1 MKATYAHA
9 PFLEGVD
16 GSDMVVGDVPFAAIA
31 INYYCRDPLEKVS
44 VPGPAWIFRIMV
56 YRGVEIKSTF
66 VQSLGQQQGARIVFV
81 SEVAV
86 AFLAGDEKDLGVLRY
101 AGGGQE

>member
-1 MKATYAHA
+1 VEATYAHA

-16 GSDMVVGDVPFAAIA
+16 GSDMVVSDVPFAAIT

-66 VQSLGQQQGARIVFV
+66 VQSLGQQQGARVVFMR
-81 SEVAV
+81 EVAV
-86 AFLAGDEKDLGVLRY
+86 ALLAGDEKNLSVLR
-101 AGGGQE
+101 